1 MRQQLL
7 GQYAMLADKA
17 EAVGR
22 EANEDVRVLARLW
35 QLQTKMESVGQTA
48 AGGYGAR
55 IGRVASARENIEG
68 RCASVGRP
76 RVPRG
81 CSPCYQVTER
91 CAIIRVLV
99 VL

>member
-1 MRQQLL
+1 MSLEYMRQQLL

-17 EAVGR
+17 EAVSR

-68 RCASVGRP
+68 RCASSGSSGFCP
-76 RVPRG
+76 RVCVGYCMACLR
-81 CSPCYQVTER
+81 R
-91 CAIIRVLV
+91 
-99 VL
+99 